1 MLEWI
6 SANAATIIISLVLI
20 AVVFLIV
27 RKMVKDKRSG
37 KASCG
42 CDCGT
47 CAMSGKCHYKQ

>member
-6 SANAATIIISLVLI
+6 LANAATIIISLVLI